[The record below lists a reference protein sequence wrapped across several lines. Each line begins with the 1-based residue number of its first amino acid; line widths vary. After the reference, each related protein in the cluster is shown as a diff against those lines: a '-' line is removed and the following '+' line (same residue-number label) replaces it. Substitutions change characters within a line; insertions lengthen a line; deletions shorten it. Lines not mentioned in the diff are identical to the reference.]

1 MLFLHLSPRFKL
13 LFFNLYVKTKKN
25 TFKEVLLSILL
36 LFFLFNFGCQ
46 NEKGERFIFVFGVFN
61 SNYSWNDDFL
71 VFFFSAFFLL
81 SYFLYTSVVLHVY
94 LPYAYC
100 IVTNLFL
107 CTWAYMC
114 RFFDPKTL
122 IASWAV
128 EIGAEES
135 SSRCSVFAWS
145 SIRCPEL
152 LCCNLVQTINP
163 PWFYLSMIK
172 YFQALWKHSLNDVI
186 SNFCSV
192 FIWLTLNHAVCHEG
206 IRPCWNQQGFS
217 PLLLAS
223 CSHREMTLFVRY

>member
-1 MLFLHLSPRFKL
+1 MKKVRDLFLSLVYLTVTIVGMMIS
-13 LFFNLYVKTKKN
+13 LF
-25 TFKEVLLSILL
+25 
-36 LFFLFNFGCQ
+36 
-46 NEKGERFIFVFGVFN
+46 
-61 SNYSWNDDFL
+61 
-71 VFFFSAFFLL
+71 FFFSAFFLL

-192 FIWLTLNHAVCHEG
+192 FIWLTLNHAVRVPRRNSTLLEPARFLTIVTCKL
-206 IRPCWNQQGFS
+206 FS
-217 PLLLAS
+217 P
-223 CSHREMTLFVRY
+223 